1 MDLHH
6 EIRARGGSA
15 ATHELYTAGATRAM
29 LAHAVRT
36 GRLVRARQGW
46 YCLPDAPKAQTQAL
60 RVGGRLGCI
69 AAAKAHGL
77 DVRGTPPLHV
87 CVGTN
92 VSRLRSESDPR
103 LRLRNDRASDAVVH
117 WGAPSVG
124 GNRLTESP
132 LGCLVTMATCQ
143 SPERV
148 VAAADSA
155 IRAGIVTQRQWVAAL
170 RPLPLRLRLLLEE
183 ADGVAESITES
194 VARFRLRRLG
204 INLRQQVSVRGVGH
218 VDFVIGGSLVI
229 EVDGRAFHIDRFEE
243 DRQRDALLSIRGYRV
258 LRFSYRQV
266 FERWGE
272 VKGAILAAIARG
284 DHL

>member
-1 MDLHH
+1 
-6 EIRARGGSA
+6 
-15 ATHELYTAGATRAM
+15 
-29 LAHAVRT
+29 
-36 GRLVRARQGW
+36 
-46 YCLPDAPKAQTQAL
+46 
-60 RVGGRLGCI
+60 
-69 AAAKAHGL
+69 
-77 DVRGTPPLHV
+77 
-87 CVGTN
+87 
-92 VSRLRSESDPR
+92 
-103 LRLRNDRASDAVVH
+103 
-117 WGAPSVG
+117 
-124 GNRLTESP
+124 
-132 LGCLVTMATCQ
+132 MATCQ

-155 IRAGIVTQRQWVAAL
+155 IRAGIITQRQWVAAL

-272 VKGAILAAIARG
+272 VKGAILAASARG